1 MRRKRNRKIR
11 RQKLGGGAITIEERT
26 REGKRGEEKEAD
38 QEYMSRKKE
47 GSQGGT
53 QRKEGTKPSK
63 EGTKPSKEGTKPSKE
78 GTKPRNEGNGGR

>member
-47 GSQGGT
+47 GS
-53 QRKEGTKPSK
+53 
-63 EGTKPSKEGTKPSKE
+63 
-78 GTKPRNEGNGGR
+78 